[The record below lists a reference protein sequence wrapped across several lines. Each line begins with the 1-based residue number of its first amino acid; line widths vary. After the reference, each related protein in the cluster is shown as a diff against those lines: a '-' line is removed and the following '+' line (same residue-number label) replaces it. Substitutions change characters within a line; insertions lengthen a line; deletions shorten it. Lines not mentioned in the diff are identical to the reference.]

1 MASEVSRGVATA
13 VQWVIVGIA
22 VGVLPTYVL
31 MSERVKKESDAASAT
46 AASAAA
52 ASVYAAWNA
61 APKPVCSQAITMPTV
76 EAVTQTGSGAPRHA
90 RATPANHAGNGGG
103 GNTGGGGKE
112 EPDDNGA
119 AMLMQMMPMMQGMM
133 NDNGSGSPSGS
144 AMPDMSELMK
154 NMPKK

>member
-1 MASEVSRGVATA
+1 MASEVSRGVASA

-31 MSERVKKESDAASAT
+31 MSERVKKESDAASAS

-61 APKPVCSQAITMPTV
+61 APKPVCSAQPITMPTV
-76 EAVTQTGSGAPRHA
+76 EAVTQTGGGAPRRA
-90 RATPANHAGNGGG
+90 RTTPANHAA
-103 GNTGGGGKE
+103 GGKE
-112 EPDDNGA
+112 EGEGDDNGA

-133 NDNGSGSPSGS
+133 NGNDSPAGSG
-144 AMPDMSELMK
+144 MPDMSELMK

>member
-31 MSERVKKESDAASAT
+31 MSERVKKESETASAS

-61 APKPVCSQAITMPTV
+61 APKPVCSATTMTMPTV
-76 EAVTQTGSGAPRHA
+76 EAVTQTGGAPRHA
-90 RATPANHAGNGGG
+90 RATPANHAGGA
-103 GNTGGGGKE
+103 GGGKE
-112 EPDDNGA
+112 EGDDNGA
-119 AMLMQMMPMMQGMM
+119 QMLMQMMPMMQGMM
-133 NDNGSGSPSGS
+133 NENGGGAPAGS

-154 NMPKK
+154 NLPKK

>member
-1 MASEVSRGVATA
+1 MASEVSRGVASA

-31 MSERVKKESDAASAT
+31 MSERVKKESDTAAST

-61 APKPVCSQAITMPTV
+61 APKPVCSAAPITMPTV
-76 EAVTQTGSGAPRHA
+76 VAVTQTGGGTPRPVRVA
-90 RATPANHAGNGGG
+90 PANHAGG
-103 GNTGGGGKE
+103 GGGGKAE
-112 EPDDNGA
+112 GEGDDNGA
-119 AMLMQMMPMMQGMM
+119 QMLMQMMPMMQNVMS
-133 NDNGSGSPSGS
+133 DNGAPAGSG
-144 AMPDMSELMK
+144 MPDVSELMK

>member
-1 MASEVSRGVATA
+1 M
-13 VQWVIVGIA
+13 QWVIVGVA

-61 APKPVCSQAITMPTV
+61 APKPVCSAQPITMPTV
-76 EAVTQTGSGAPRHA
+76 VAVTQAGGGAPRPVHA
-90 RATPANHAGNGGG
+90 SPANHAS
-103 GNTGGGGKE
+103 GGGGKE
-112 EPDDNGA
+112 EGDDNGSQ
-119 AMLMQMMPMMQGMM
+119 MLMQMMPMMQGMM
-133 NDNGSGSPSGS
+133 NDNGSGAPAGSG
-144 AMPDMSELMK
+144 MPDMTELMK

>member
-1 MASEVSRGVATA
+1 MASEVSRGVSTA

-31 MSERVKKESDAASAT
+31 MSERSKKESDVAAST

-61 APKPVCSQAITMPTV
+61 APKTTCSAPPMTMPTV
-76 EAVTQTGSGAPRHA
+76 EAVTQAAGGAPRPVRTA
-90 RATPANHAGNGGG
+90 PANHAAGS
-103 GNTGGGGKE
+103 GGKE
-112 EPDDNGA
+112 EGEGNEA
-119 AMLMQMMPMMQGMM
+119 QMMMPMLNMMQGMM
-133 NDNGSGSPSGS
+133 NDNGSAPSGS
-144 AMPDMSELMK
+144 GMPDMTELMK

>member
-1 MASEVSRGVATA
+1 MASEVSRGVASA

-31 MSERVKKESDAASAT
+31 MSERVKKESDIASAS

-61 APKPVCSQAITMPTV
+61 APKPVCSVQPITMPTV
-76 EAVTQTGSGAPRHA
+76 EAVTQ
-90 RATPANHAGNGGG
+90 NGGG
-103 GNTGGGGKE
+103 TAAPRRARTAPANAANAGAGGGKE
-112 EPDDNGA
+112 EDDNGTQ
-119 AMLMQMMPMMQGMM
+119 MLMQMMPMMQGMM
-133 NDNGSGSPSGS
+133 NDNGSPAGS

>member
-1 MASEVSRGVATA
+1 MASEVSRGVASA

-31 MSERVKKESDAASAT
+31 MSERVKKESDSAASS

-61 APKPVCSQAITMPTV
+61 APKPVCSAPPITMPTV
-76 EAVTQTGSGAPRHA
+76 VAVTQTGGGGTPRPVRTA
-90 RATPANHAGNGGG
+90 PANHAAGS
-103 GNTGGGGKE
+103 GGKE
-112 EPDDNGA
+112 GEGDDNGA
-119 AMLMQMMPMMQGMM
+119 QMLMQMMPMVQGMM
-133 NDNGSGSPSGS
+133 NDNGNGAPAGSG
-144 AMPDMSELMK
+144 MPDMSELMK

>member
-31 MSERVKKESDAASAT
+31 MSERSKKESDQAASV

-61 APKPVCSQAITMPTV
+61 APKMTCSAPPLTMPTV
-76 EAVTQTGSGAPRHA
+76 VAVTQAGGVAPHPV
-90 RATPANHAGNGGG
+90 RATPANHAAGS
-103 GNTGGGGKE
+103 GGGKE
-112 EPDDNGA
+112 EGDDNGA
-119 AMLMQMMPMMQGMM
+119 QMLMQMMPMMQGMM
-133 NDNGSGSPSGS
+133 NDNNGTAPAGSG
-144 AMPDMSELMK
+144 MPDMTELMK

>member
-1 MASEVSRGVATA
+1 MASEVSRGVASA

-61 APKPVCSQAITMPTV
+61 APKPVCSAQPITMPTV
-76 EAVTQTGSGAPRHA
+76 VAVTQAGGGTPRPAH
-90 RATPANHAGNGGG
+90 ATPTNHAAG
-103 GNTGGGGKE
+103 TGGGGKE
-112 EPDDNGA
+112 GEGDDNGA
-119 AMLMQMMPMMQGMM
+119 QMLMQMMPMMQGMM
-133 NDNGSGSPSGS
+133 NDNGAPAGS

>member
-1 MASEVSRGVATA
+1 MASEVSRGVASA

-76 EAVTQTGSGAPRHA
+76 EAVTQTGGGAPRHA
-90 RATPANHAGNGGG
+90 RATPANRAPG
-103 GNTGGGGKE
+103 TAAGGKE
-112 EPDDNGA
+112 EGEGDDNGA
-119 AMLMQMMPMMQGMM
+119 QMLMQMMPMMQNMM
-133 NDNGSGSPSGS
+133 GGDNGAPAGS

>member
-90 RATPANHAGNGGG
+90 RATPVAHAGNGGG
-103 GNTGGGGKE
+103 GTTGGKE

-133 NDNGSGSPSGS
+133 SDNGSGSPSGS

>member
-1 MASEVSRGVATA
+1 MASEVSRGVASA
-13 VQWVIVGIA
+13 VQWVIVGVA

-31 MSERVKKESDAASAT
+31 MSERVKKESDAAATT

-61 APKPVCSQAITMPTV
+61 APKPVCSSPPITMPTV
-76 EAVTQTGSGAPRHA
+76 EAVTQNGTGAPRRA
-90 RATPANHAGNGGG
+90 RAAPANAGNA
-103 GNTGGGGKE
+103 GGGGKE
-112 EPDDNGA
+112 EGDDNGA

-133 NDNGSGSPSGS
+133 GGDSPSGS

>member
-1 MASEVSRGVATA
+1 M
-13 VQWVIVGIA
+13 QWVIVGVA

-61 APKPVCSQAITMPTV
+61 APKPVCSVQPMTMPTV

-90 RATPANHAGNGGG
+90 RAAPANHAA
-103 GNTGGGGKE
+103 GGGKE
-112 EPDDNGA
+112 EGEGDDNGA
-119 AMLMQMMPMMQGMM
+119 QMLMQMMPMMQGMM
-133 NDNGSGSPSGS
+133 NDNGSGAPAGSG
-144 AMPDMSELMK
+144 MPDMSELMK